1 MTSEE
6 IVIYG
11 TAWCY
16 KSKQARALF
25 DNNKIPYRW
34 VDIDK
39 DEQGRAFVEKNN
51 RGYRSVPTIVF
62 PDGGI
67 LVEPSEKELSRKLNL
82 S

>member
-1 MTSEE
+1 MATDE

-11 TAWCY
+11 TTWCY
-16 KSKQARALF
+16 QSKQAKALF
-25 DNNKIPYRW
+25 DKNNIPYRW

-39 DEQGRAFVEKNN
+39 DEQGRAFVEKTN

-67 LVEPSEKELSRKLNL
+67 LVEPSEKELSKKLNL